1 MKILLN
7 KSYDV
12 ISSARDATSKILS
25 RDSNYIA
32 DAVTWP
38 KLGNSSMST
47 REVIVYNLKF
57 IRT

>member
-25 RDSNYIA
+25 RDSNYIV